1 VIRAGIVNVTGYIG
15 AELARLLSSHP
26 EVRLSWATGRS
37 EVGKKLSDVFPYL
50 GDIQITPEPGE
61 ADIIFSA
68 LPAGSSTQTI
78 VSLINKG
85 MRVIDL
91 SADFRLDEESL
102 YPEWYGFSHP
112 APHLIKEKVYGLSE
126 LYRQDIARAHLV
138 ANPGCY
144 PAATLLA
151 LAPALREGLIQ
162 PDIVVDA
169 KSGMSGAGRTFSL
182 ATHFAEANENL
193 SPYALE
199 GHRHLPEIIQEV
211 RKIGRISPRV
221 TFIPHLVPLT
231 RGLLVTCYASLTKET
246 NVERSYQE
254 FYRKEPFVEV
264 VAFPPATKLTLG
276 SNLCLIHP
284 TIDRRTGKLIV
295 VGCLDNLI
303 KGGAGQAI
311 QNMNLMLG
319 LPETLGIPS
328 KPLYP

>member
-37 EVGKKLSDVFPYL
+37 EAGKRLGDVFPYL
-50 GDIQITPEPGE
+50 DDIQISLEPGE

-68 LPAGSSTQTI
+68 LPAGSSAQMVI
-78 VSLINKG
+78 PLINKG

-112 APHLIKEKVYGLSE
+112 APYLIKEKVYGLSE

-144 PAATLLA
+144 PTATLLA

-169 KSGMSGAGRTFSL
+169 KSGMSGAGRTLNL
-182 ATHFAEANENL
+182 ATHFAEANESL
-193 SPYALE
+193 SAYALE
-199 GHRHLPEIIQEV
+199 GHRHLPEIVQEV
-211 RKIGRISPRV
+211 RKIGGISPRV

-231 RGLLVTCYASLTKET
+231 RGLLVTCYASLIKET
-246 NVERSYQE
+246 NVESLYQE
-254 FYRKEPFVEV
+254 FYRKEPFVKV
-264 VAFPPATKLTLG
+264 VAFPPPTKLTLG

-295 VGCLDNLI
+295 VSCLDNLI

-319 LPETLGIPS
+319 LPETLGILL

>member
-1 VIRAGIVNVTGYIG
+1 M
-15 AELARLLSSHP
+15 
-26 EVRLSWATGRS
+26 
-37 EVGKKLSDVFPYL
+37 
-50 GDIQITPEPGE
+50 
-61 ADIIFSA
+61 
-68 LPAGSSTQTI
+68 
-78 VSLINKG
+78 NKG

-112 APHLIKEKVYGLSE
+112 APKLIREKVYGLPE
-126 LYRQDIARAHLV
+126 LYREDIARAHLV

-144 PAATLLA
+144 PTATLLA
-151 LAPALREGLIQ
+151 LAPALREGLIE

-169 KSGMSGAGRTFSL
+169 KSGLSGAGRTLNL

-193 SPYALE
+193 SPYALS
-199 GHRHLPEIIQEV
+199 GHRHLPEITQEL
-211 RKIGRISPRV
+211 RKIGKISLGV

-246 NVERSYQE
+246 NIEKIYQE
-254 FYRKEPFVEV
+254 FYKGEPFVKV
-264 VAFPPATKLTLG
+264 VTFPPQTKLTSG

-284 TIDRRTGKLIV
+284 LMDRRTGKLIV

-319 LPETLGIPS
+319 FPETLGLLT